1 MTDKNGV
8 EIRAGHLVKREGLV
22 LYADGFKRKVSK
34 KTWVVSKV
42 EDGKVFYQDENDTDI
57 LLPCPKNEGAFLIVG
72 DENGVFPEHQIES
85 VNITLG
91 GVGQKYRVHGDVPE
105 KDWKDGDIVLIHGT
119 VSKDTIDAGTLE
131 LVPDTVAH
139 KHVLIVVDT
148 VLLNNKTQNGI
159 GVI

>member
-22 LYADGFKRKVSK
+22 LYADGLKRKVSK
-34 KTWVVSKV
+34 KTWLVSKV
-42 EDGKVFYQDENDTDI
+42 EDGKVFYQDENGNDT

-72 DENGVFPEHQIES
+72 DESGVFPEHQIQT

-119 VSKDTIDAGTLE
+119 VSKDTIDSGKLE
-131 LVPDTVAH
+131 LVPDSVEH
-139 KHVLIVVDT
+139 KHVLVVVDAIS
-148 VLLNNKTQNGI
+148 LNNRVHNG
-159 GVI
+159 